1 MPRFSQLSPEAANI
15 FDNLHM
21 FHGIVYDILA
31 SPKVRDKKTEIYRMI
46 DLMTVQEGDRQKAN
60 NFPIPHPDSD
70 PMVYSTRLQ
79 GGGGEMGRIM
89 GHGKEMHHRHKGG
102 S

>member
-1 MPRFSQLSPEAANI
+1 MD
-15 FDNLHM
+15 DNLHM

-31 SPKVRDKKTEIYRMI
+31 SPKVQDKKKEIYRMI
-46 DLMTVQEGDRQKAN
+46 DLMTVKEGDRQKAK

-70 PMVYSTRLQ
+70 PMVYSAELK

-89 GHGKEMHHRHKGG
+89 GHGKEMHHHKGG

>member
-1 MPRFSQLSPEAANI
+1 
-15 FDNLHM
+15 M

-31 SPKVRDKKTEIYRMI
+31 SPKVTDKKNEIYRMI
-46 DLMTVQEGDRQKAN
+46 GLMTVQKGDRQKAG

-70 PMVYSTRLQ
+70 PMVYSSELK

-89 GHGKEMHHRHKGG
+89 GHGKGMHHHHKEG